1 MGVQVVYLTDDED
14 YERWRKSNHL
24 IGLGSNSYL
33 LNVTDRD
40 FIKNSYDV
48 FSTPR
53 YLWIDPKIRTI
64 IELVGADP
72 TLSDF
77 MKKLKNKL

>member
-14 YERWRKSNHL
+14 DERWRKSNHL

-48 FSTPR
+48 VATPR
-53 YLWIDPKIRTI
+53 YLWIDPIHER
-64 IELVGADP
+64 L
-72 TLSDF
+72 LSWSGQIQ
-77 MKKLKNKL
+77 LCLIS

>member
-14 YERWRKSNHL
+14 DERWRKSNHL

-48 FSTPR
+48 VATPR
-53 YLWIDPKIRTI
+53 YLWIDPKTRAI

-72 TLSDF
+72 TLPDF